1 MCVYTH
7 IFFILSS
14 VDGHLGYSHTLAM
27 VNNAALKIGVHVS
40 FRMIFFV
47 FFFFVFLDISQEVKL
62 LGHTVVRVFGFYL
75 FFKKETLLFRVFLKV
90 VVD

>member
-40 FRMIFFV
+40 FRMILFV
-47 FFFFVFLDISQEVKL
+47 FFLFFGDISQEVKL

>member
-7 IFFILSS
+7 NFFILSS

-40 FRMIFFV
+40 FRMSVFV
-47 FFFFVFLDISQEVKL
+47 FFGYISRSEIAGSYGSSSFWFLFI
-62 LGHTVVRVFGFYL
+62 F
-75 FFKKETLLFRVFLKV
+75 
-90 VVD
+90 

>member
-40 FRMIFFV
+40 FRMILFV
-47 FFFFVFLDISQEVKL
+47 FFFVFWGYISRSEIA
-62 LGHTVVRVFGFYL
+62 GSYGSSSFWFL
-75 FFKKETLLFRVFLKV
+75 FIF
-90 VVD
+90 

>member
-27 VNNAALKIGVHVS
+27 VNNAALKTGVRVS
-40 FRMIFFV
+40 FRMSVFV
-47 FFFFVFLDISQEVKL
+47 FFGYISRSEIAGSYGSSSFWFLFI
-62 LGHTVVRVFGFYL
+62 F
-75 FFKKETLLFRVFLKV
+75 
-90 VVD
+90 